1 MKTLFH
7 DGHKI
12 EVKLWGTEK
21 VFYDGK
27 QMTSMFTWFGGTHC
41 FKVSENNEEV
51 DYEVEIFSFP
61 RVGMK
66 VRRNGILIFSDK

>member
-1 MKTLFH
+1 MKILIVN
-7 DGHKI
+7 DHKI

-27 QMTSMFTWFGGTHC
+27 LMSSNFSLFGSTHC
-41 FKVSENNEEV
+41 FKVSENNEDV

-61 RVGMK
+61 TIGMK
-66 VRRNGILIFSDK
+66 IRRNGKIIFSDK